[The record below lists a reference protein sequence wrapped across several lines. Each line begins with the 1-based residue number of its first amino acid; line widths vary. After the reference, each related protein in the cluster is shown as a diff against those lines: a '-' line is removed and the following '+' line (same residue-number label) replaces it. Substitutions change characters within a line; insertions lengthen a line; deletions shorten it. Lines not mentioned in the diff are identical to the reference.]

1 VFASRTDWSL
11 TPNRLSTAINERR
24 AKGLRF
30 IDLTESNPT
39 RCGFS
44 ANVQGFLAALANPSS
59 LTYEPD
65 PHGLLCARQAV
76 AGYYTERGIRVD
88 PEQIFLTTSTSEAYS
103 YVFRLLANPGDNI
116 LVPRPGYPLFDFL
129 ARLNDLEL
137 ISYPL
142 IYDQGWQIEAQALP
156 SCLNTHTKAVLAV
169 HPNNPTGS
177 FVQAKD
183 LEFLIGCCQ
192 KQPFAIIADEVFA
205 DYAFV
210 APTPAALPLFPRPR
224 RDGAS
229 AQVPG
234 IGTLTVPPACGAG
247 ARSTDRVRSF
257 AAVSEALTFTLSGL
271 SKISALPQMK
281 LAWVIVSGPED
292 LLRAA
297 LARLEVI
304 ADTYLSVSAPLA
316 QALPELL
323 ESRHQV
329 QPQILDRVRLNLGWL
344 DKQLSPGC
352 AVTRLE
358 TEGGWYVILRLP
370 AVRTDEG
377 WAMELLR
384 EDGVLVYPGHF
395 YDLPCESHL
404 VASLLPQPEIFQQGI
419 LRVLARASDEI

>member
-1 VFASRTDWSL
+1 
-11 TPNRLSTAINERR
+11 
-24 AKGLRF
+24 
-30 IDLTESNPT
+30 
-39 RCGFS
+39 
-44 ANVQGFLAALANPSS
+44 
-59 LTYEPD
+59 
-65 PHGLLCARQAV
+65 V

-142 IYDQGWQIEAQALP
+142 IYDQGWQIEMQALP
-156 SCLNTHTKAVLAV
+156 SCLNTRTKAVLAV

-205 DYAFV
+205 DYAFA
-210 APTPAALPLFPRPR
+210 APTPAALPLS
-224 RDGAS
+224 S

-234 IGTLTVPPACGAG
+234 IGTLTASPACGAG
-247 ARSTDRVRSF
+247 SKSTDRVRSF

-271 SKISALPQMK
+271 SKISALPQIK

-292 LLRAA
+292 LLCAA

-344 DKQLSPGC
+344 DKQLLPGC

-358 TEGGWYVILRLP
+358 TEGGWYVVLRLP

>member
-1 VFASRTDWSL
+1 MFASRTDWSL
-11 TPNRLSTAINERR
+11 TPNRLSTAIDERR
-24 AKGLRF
+24 AKGLPF

-44 ANVQGFLAALANPSS
+44 VNAQGVLEALANPRS

-65 PHGLLCARQAV
+65 PHGLLYARRAV
-76 AGYYTERGIRVD
+76 TGYYAERGIRVD

-116 LVPRPGYPLFDFL
+116 LVPRPSYPLFDFL

-137 ISYPL
+137 LSYPL
-142 IYDQGWQIEAQALP
+142 IYDQGWQIDVQALP
-156 SCLNTHTKAVLAV
+156 TRLNTHTKAILAV

-177 FVQAKD
+177 FVQGKD

-192 KQPFAIIADEVFA
+192 KQSLAMIADEVFA

-210 APTPAALPLFPRPR
+210 APSPAALPISSGQVRV
-224 RDGAS
+224 S
-229 AQVPG
+229 A
-234 IGTLTVPPACGAG
+234 T
-247 ARSTDRVRSF
+247 STDRVLSF
-257 AAVSEALTFTLSGL
+257 AAESEVLTFTLSGL

-316 QALPELL
+316 HALPELL

-329 QPQILDRVRLNLGWL
+329 QPQILDRVVLNLRWL
-344 DKQLSPGC
+344 DEQLSRDGV
-352 AVTRLE
+352 VTRLE

-370 AVRTDEG
+370 AVRTDED

-384 EDGVLVYPGHF
+384 EDGVLVHPGHF

-404 VASLLPQPEIFQQGI
+404 VVSLLPCTEIFQQGI
-419 LRVLARASDEI
+419 LKILARASDEL

>member
-1 VFASRTDWSL
+1 MFASRTDWSL

-142 IYDQGWQIEAQALP
+142 IYDQGWQIEMQALP
-156 SCLNTHTKAVLAV
+156 SCLNTRTKAVLAV

-205 DYAFV
+205 DYAFA
-210 APTPAALPLFPRPR
+210 APTPAALPLS
-224 RDGAS
+224 S

-234 IGTLTVPPACGAG
+234 IGTLTASPACGAG
-247 ARSTDRVRSF
+247 SKSTDRVRSF

-271 SKISALPQMK
+271 SKISALPQIK

-292 LLRAA
+292 LLCAA

-344 DKQLSPGC
+344 DKQLLPGC

-358 TEGGWYVILRLP
+358 TEGGWYVVLRLP

-419 LRVLARASDEI
+419 LRVLARASDEL